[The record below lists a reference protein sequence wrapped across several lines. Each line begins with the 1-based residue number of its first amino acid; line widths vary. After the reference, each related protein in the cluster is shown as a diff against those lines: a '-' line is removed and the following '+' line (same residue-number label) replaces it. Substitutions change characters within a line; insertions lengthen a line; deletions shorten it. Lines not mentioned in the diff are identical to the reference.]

1 VIALAICMVVFL
13 VVGCVVVAVS
23 EKQGRGPSIDLM
35 HIEQRKNA
43 AMDDIR
49 RRRQYAE
56 DQLRRLSRWQ

>member
-1 VIALAICMVVFL
+1 VIALAICFVVFL
-13 VVGCVVVAVS
+13 VVGCVLVAFS
-23 EKQGRGPSIDLM
+23 EKQDRQPPIDLLR
-35 HIEQRKNA
+35 IEEHKNA

>member
-1 VIALAICMVVFL
+1 MIALVICFSIFL
-13 VVGCVVVAVS
+13 VVGCVIGAVS
-23 EKQGRGPSIDLM
+23 EKQGRQPSIDLLR
-35 HIEQRKNA
+35 IEQRKNA